1 MNLPSS
7 VPTATEIDAQHLGY
21 LAVAMTF
28 GALAAIA
35 ALLGSE
41 SPLTTR
47 VVLAYVL
54 SGGLAAGGVVLVLV
68 EQYGFNYFL
77 CGIGIFAGYKAF
89 DILAMISM
97 SVSNL
102 VNKFITKKEP

>member
-1 MNLPSS
+1 MDLPPS
-7 VPTATEIDAQHLGY
+7 VPSATDIDAQHLGY

-28 GALAAIA
+28 GALSAMA

-41 SPLTTR
+41 SPLTPR
-47 VVLAYVL
+47 VVMAYLL

-89 DILAMISM
+89 DLLAMISM
-97 SVSNL
+97 AVSSF
-102 VNKFITKKEP
+102 VNKFLSKKGQ